1 LSDEEAIKKQKAVE
15 AIFWYGLFAV
25 VIGGGAGVWLP
36 LIIPGKTLASDG
48 LATYVFAILA
58 PLLADAVLHEPYWK
72 KLSKII
78 RMRLVALC
86 GLAAALAIAA
96 LLRDGKSWDWT
107 AGLLGMVVSLIVWFF
122 ITLYSERFE
131 PEETI
136 PHTGSLGG
144 SQVTP
149 THLNGGGL
157 PQVMPTAPLNGGGL
171 Q

>member
-1 LSDEEAIKKQKAVE
+1 MSALSADENSKKHKSIEAIA
-15 AIFWYGLFAV
+15 WYGVFAV

-36 LIIPGKTLASDG
+36 LIIPGKNLASDG

-86 GLAAALAIAA
+86 GLAAALAFAA
-96 LLRDGKSWDWT
+96 LVRDGKSWDWT
-107 AGLLGMVVSLIVWFF
+107 TGLLGMAVALVVWFF
-122 ITLYSERFE
+122 ISLYSGRFE
-131 PEETI
+131 PDETT
-136 PHTGSLGG
+136 PPTGSLGG
-144 SQVTP
+144 SEVTP
-149 THLNGGGL
+149 AHLG
-157 PQVMPTAPLNGGGL
+157 GGGL

>member
-1 LSDEEAIKKQKAVE
+1 MSSQSNAKVLAKQNSIEAI
-15 AIFWYGLFAV
+15 IWYGVFAV

-36 LIIPGKTLASDG
+36 LIIPSKSLASDS

-78 RMRLVALC
+78 RMRLIALC

-107 AGLLGMVVSLIVWFF
+107 TGLLGIVASLVVWFF
-122 ITLYSERFE
+122 ISLYSERFA
-131 PEETI
+131 PDETI
-136 PHTGSLGG
+136 PPTGSLGG
-144 SQVTP
+144 SEVTP
-149 THLNGGGL
+149 AHLNGGGL
-157 PQVMPTAPLNGGGL
+157 Q
-171 Q
+171 